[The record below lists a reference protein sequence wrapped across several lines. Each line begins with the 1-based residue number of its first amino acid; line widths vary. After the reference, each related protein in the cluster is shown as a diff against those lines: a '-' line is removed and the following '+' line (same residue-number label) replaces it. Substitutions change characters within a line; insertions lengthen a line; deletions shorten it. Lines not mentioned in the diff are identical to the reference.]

1 MGCAAVHGAEDR
13 EAPGA
18 PRGSTRELPEELQRL
33 PPFFVEILHE
43 ALAKERQLGGRKR
56 FPRQAGPPRLED
68 KVKREEFLESYTD
81 FEYIFLTV
89 VGFARLH
96 ENLEAISSQMNGQS
110 FTKNPGVQMLE
121 RVCGMTMHGDRS
133 GAEATLRQAP
143 GALISAF
150 AVARGRNNGIRQF
163 FKEAFDRTA
172 DPCLEGRVSRLMMY
186 LETRGGQKGLNAVD
200 APPWEDVSLQN
211 LGDKATPEE
220 VVGDHLRVFMAECTW
235 AWSRE
240 QGLEYAAAKDLR
252 SHPKYGDSFTRRF
265 NAATFQVSMLSRG
278 AVYEPTGKRWEHMQ
292 DSGEWV
298 PYSINESIRIEKAF
312 GQGTQTVDMVI
323 GAKGWTYEIDIRQ
336 FLQRN
341 RKTGKDRPIRR
352 LDVDLSSEMPRGK
365 VTEAQ
370 LKDGIK
376 YFVELA
382 TLPEA
387 PLDTASPETQGSATP
402 FAEK

>member
-1 MGCAAVHGAEDR
+1 MGCAAARGVEAREDAGALR
-13 EAPGA
+13 V
-18 PRGSTRELPEELQRL
+18 SRELPEELQRL
-33 PPFFVEILHE
+33 PPFFVEILQE
-43 ALAKERQLGGRKR
+43 ALAKEKQLGGRKR
-56 FPRQAGPPRLED
+56 FPRQAGLPRLED

-96 ENLEAISSQMNGQS
+96 ANLEAISSQMNGQS
-110 FTKNPGVQMLE
+110 FNKNPGVQMLE

-133 GAEATLRQAP
+133 GAQATLRQAP
-143 GALISAF
+143 GTLISAF
-150 AVARGRNNGIRQF
+150 AVARARNHGIRQF

-186 LETRGGQKGLNAVD
+186 LEMRGGQKGLAAVD
-200 APPWEDVSLQN
+200 APPWEDVSLQS

-240 QGLEYAAAKDLR
+240 QGMEYAAAKDLR
-252 SHPKYGDSFTRRF
+252 NQPKYSDSFIRRF
-265 NAATFQVSMLSRG
+265 NAATFQASMLSRG
-278 AVYEPTGKRWEHMQ
+278 AVFEPTGKRWEHMQ

-298 PYSINESIRIEKAF
+298 PYSINDSMSIEKAF
-312 GQGTQTVDMVI
+312 EQGKQTVNMVI

-352 LDVDLSSEMPRGK
+352 MDVDLSSEMPRGK

-387 PLDTASPETQGSATP
+387 PLDPATPGSQGIATP
-402 FAEK
+402 FARK